1 MHLFYPTLFY
11 LYDKPNPDMS
21 QLPSAEAVR
30 ALLQQRK
37 STFPALY
44 TDAPIGTAVI
54 EDMLENANW
63 APNHK
68 KTEPW
73 RFKGYQ
79 GEGRQALGEALSTVY
94 KQVVP
99 EDSFSERKFNKLLN
113 NPQRSG
119 AVIVICMQRDPN
131 ESLPE
136 WEEVA
141 AVSMAVQNLWLTA
154 TAHGLAGYWS
164 SPGIIKHLGDFLG
177 LAEGERCLGLFY
189 LAHPVADAP
198 DVPRER
204 KSIADK
210 VEWIG

>member
-73 RFKGYQ
+73 RFKVYQ

-113 NPQRSG
+113 YTYSF
-119 AVIVICMQRDPN
+119 IIIPN
-131 ESLPE
+131 ASEKYQTLVKNTKLE
-136 WEEVA
+136 
-141 AVSMAVQNLWLTA
+141 
-154 TAHGLAGYWS
+154 
-164 SPGIIKHLGDFLG
+164 
-177 LAEGERCLGLFY
+177 
-189 LAHPVADAP
+189 
-198 DVPRER
+198 
-204 KSIADK
+204 
-210 VEWIG
+210 